1 MPAPSGGAACV
12 ANGLATTTTRN
23 AKNVDDGREDRDDPD
38 DEIARPAPGSGCTA
52 AAPKPVR
59 TSSQRSSD
67 PSCPPQNAEIVYAVG
82 SASLVVRATY
92 VEREVVAQERR
103 EENAGGDGRRDER
116 RDERV
121 LRRARE
127 PAAPEVR
134 GVRAG
139 DERVERTG
147 RV

>member
-1 MPAPSGGAACV
+1 MYGFWRLGVMPAPSAGAACV
-12 ANGLATTTTRN
+12 ANGLATATSEEREEGR
-23 AKNVDDGREDRDDPD
+23 DGREHRHDPH
-38 DEIARPAPGSGCTA
+38 DEIARPRRGSGCTA

-103 EENAGGDGRRDER
+103 EREHRPRR
-116 RDERV
+116 
-121 LRRARE
+121 
-127 PAAPEVR
+127 PS
-134 GVRAG
+134 
-139 DERVERTG
+139 
-147 RV
+147 